1 MPAGSLPTSNR
12 AGTHTRFPQCL
23 RNIFVYAGVSS
34 ANAEDAIRRFAAM
47 KCTLI
52 LAGATLALT
61 GAVAVAQSTAKPSPY
76 EGTSQPPTSDVIRA
90 TDTPAIVPVAPT
102 LPMAAVATVKQA
114 PTTQPAAVQNPDD
127 GIVEVPVTTETGA
140 TAQSPSSQA
149 PGLQTRYNQS
159 QSRLYNPDADI
170 VSSVPLPDNSL
181 AGGTAIHTRLDRE
194 ISSRENGAG
203 TRFTAQV
210 AQDVVQN
217 GRVIIP
223 TGSMVHGRVT
233 HADYGRRISG
243 HASLRLLADEVVLPD
258 GMRYNLTAVPSMT
271 ARSTG
276 TRVNAEGTIQTRDNP
291 MTIAAQY
298 GIAGGAGA
306 ATGAILGGP
315 TGAIVGTGI
324 GVGVIT
330 AHLLIN
336 RHAAVLPAGT
346 SLTFG
351 LTQPMQI
358 TPLTSRAAK

>member
-1 MPAGSLPTSNR
+1 
-12 AGTHTRFPQCL
+12 
-23 RNIFVYAGVSS
+23 
-34 ANAEDAIRRFAAM
+34 M
-47 KCTLI
+47 KSTLI

-76 EGTSQPPTSDVIRA
+76 EGTSQPPTSDIIRA
-90 TDTPAIVPVAPT
+90 TDTPVTAPVAPT
-102 LPMAAVATVKQA
+102 LPAAATATVKQA
-114 PTTQPAAVQNPDD
+114 PIATTQPAAVQNPDD
-127 GIVEVPVTTETGA
+127 GIVEVPVPTEAGA
-140 TAQSPSSQA
+140 TAQTPSTQT
-149 PGLQTRYNQS
+149 PGLQTRRNQS
-159 QSRLYNPDADI
+159 QPRLYNPDADI
-170 VSSVPLPDNSL
+170 VNSVPLPDNAL

-223 TGSMVHGRVT
+223 TGSVVHGRVM

-258 GMRYNLTAVPSMT
+258 GMRYDLRAVPSMT

-291 MTIAAQY
+291 KAIAAQY

-330 AHLLIN
+330 AHLLVN